1 MCQISCQPTSSS
13 KVFVFQFLKEKH
25 IDQQTK
31 HIEQQ
36 NNEKTNKASLE
47 ILL

>member
-13 KVFVFQFLKEKH
+13 KVFVFEFLKEKH
-25 IDQQTK
+25 IAQQKK

-36 NNEKTNKASLE
+36 NNENTNKASLE
-47 ILL
+47 ISL